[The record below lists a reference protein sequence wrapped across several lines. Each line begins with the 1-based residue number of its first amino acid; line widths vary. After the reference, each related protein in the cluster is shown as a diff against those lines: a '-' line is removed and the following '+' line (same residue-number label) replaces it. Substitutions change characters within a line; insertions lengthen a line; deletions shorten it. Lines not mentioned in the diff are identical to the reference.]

1 MRGGTEL
8 TQEALVKI
16 DREVE
21 KLQRVQRED
30 DLVSEF
36 SVVTDESEITP

>member
-8 TQEALVKI
+8 THEALVKI